1 MKQGAEGEEGV
12 AKECNST
19 QSKNIQKQ
27 LVAINKTVAMAEGLP
42 SFHKEGVTED
52 SALTI
57 PGEDNETFVIF
68 MLNINLSH

>member
-1 MKQGAEGEEGV
+1 MKLGAEGEEGV
-12 AKECNST
+12 AKECHST

-27 LVAINKTVAMAEGLP
+27 LVAISKTIAMAEGLP

-57 PGEDNETFVIF
+57 PGEDNETFVMF